1 MFLLRDPN
9 QNGELSM
16 SEDGNRRRNTAANP
30 RRAKPEDA
38 YALSQLFAAAF
49 SDDPVVDW
57 TVRIGPKRAVA
68 LQEFFFRVMRDRAI
82 PAGEVW
88 MSDDGTTCA
97 AWLPP
102 GVPLQPKGFFEQLR
116 LFPMFLRLCGVAR
129 LKYGAATSA
138 AMEKNHPRERHFY
151 LLFMAV
157 APPLQGKGLGSAI
170 LQATL
175 KRADELRL
183 PAYLENSNPKN
194 TRLYERAGF
203 VARGNILPEGPPLI
217 AMWREVNTAK

>member
-1 MFLLRDPN
+1 
-9 QNGELSM
+9 M
-16 SEDGNRRRNTAANP
+16 SRKVLNA
-30 RRAKPEDA
+30 
-38 YALSQLFAAAF
+38 ALSASLVCGPKNCSRPCACAAF
-49 SDDPVVDW
+49 SSASILPQNSCDSTETGVV
-57 TVRIGPKRAVA
+57 RAQQA
-68 LQEFFFRVMRDRAI
+68 KSWELRA
-82 PAGEVW
+82 
-88 MSDDGTTCA
+88 
-97 AWLPP
+97 
-102 GVPLQPKGFFEQLR
+102 LR
-116 LFPMFLRLCGVAR
+116 LRGVAR

-157 APPLQGKGLGSAI
+157 APPFQGKGLGSAI
-170 LQATL
+170 LEATL

-217 AMWREVNTAK
+217 AMWREVNTAKRADPVLCWFLDAGNDDALGALSFSALAPAQRLERSDFVRCAGFRPPE